1 VYSVGC
7 TLYNL
12 IKLKPPFSVKDEN
25 KINSNI
31 RNEKYEHIGRGH
43 EYSDVLIDL
52 VEKMMGVV

>member
-1 VYSVGC
+1 VYLVGC

-25 KINSNI
+25 KINKNI
-31 RNEKYEHIGRGH
+31 RNEKYEHIRRGH